1 MSQRIQAP
9 PFREHIFYSGIA
21 LAFGICVFVGF
32 SRTYYLKGLFGTP
45 HLSWLAHLHGAMFT
59 VWTVFFLCQVAL
71 VAAGRTELHRR
82 IGRVGAVVG
91 VGVVMLGIVMTLYSV
106 HAGYATGRPGMASLL
121 INAFMNL
128 LLFSVFF
135 AAGLFFRRKKEIHK
149 RLMVLAMLSLIIP
162 AIGRMFM
169 VDSITGWVIFA
180 FSLTGVVYDIV
191 VLRRVYL
198 TNIVGALL
206 INVAGPL
213 RFMIADTQS
222 WQRFSEW
229 IAR

>member
-59 VWTVFFLCQVAL
+59 AWTVFFLCQVGL
-71 VAAGRTELHRR
+71 VAAGRTDLHRR
-82 IGRVGAVVG
+82 LGRVGGVVG
-91 VGVVMLGIVMTLYSV
+91 AGVVMLGIVMTLHSV

-121 INAFMNL
+121 INAFMSL

-149 RLMVLAMLSLIIP
+149 PLMVLAMVSLIIP
-162 AIGRMFM
+162 AIARLPMPPFM
-169 VDSITGWVIFA
+169 IGWAILA
-180 FSLTGVVYDIV
+180 FSLTGVIYDAI
-191 VLRRVYL
+191 VLRRVHV
-198 TNIVGALL
+198 TNIVGVLL
-206 INVAGPL
+206 INIASPL
-213 RFMIADTQS
+213 RFMIADARG